1 MMAEAPITA
10 SEDFAHFLARVP
22 GCFAFLGAGVDGPP
36 LHNPRY
42 DFNDAILLDGVRFFE
57 AMVRRRLPVAR
68 AALG

>member
-1 MMAEAPITA
+1 VEAPITA

-42 DFNDAILLDGVRFFE
+42 DFNDAILLDGVRFYE
-57 AMVRRRLPVAR
+57 AIVRRRLC
-68 AALG
+68 G